1 MLLPR
6 IIPFLLIKNG
16 GLVKTTKFSNPKYV
30 GDPLNA
36 VKIFNE
42 KFVDEIVI
50 LDIEASKNNKAPDF
64 KLIEKLARECRMPLC
79 YGGGIKNIDE
89 IEKIVNLGV
98 EKVALSSILIE
109 DKNLIYEAVKRFGS
123 QSIVAVFDFKKS
135 SFLNKYNIF
144 VNNGRKKCNLDPVKL
159 TKEIASMGI
168 GELIINSIDCDGLR
182 SGYDMGLINLI
193 KSQIPNIP
201 ITFVGGAGSLND
213 INSLIENFKYVGAG
227 AGSLFVFKGKFK
239 AVLINYPSPTEKKE
253 FFKSFYS

>member
-16 GLVKTTKFSNPKYV
+16 GLVKTTNFSNPKYV

-42 KFVDEIVI
+42 KFVDEIVV
-50 LDIEASKNNKAPDF
+50 LDIDASTNHKGPNF

-79 YGGGIKNIDE
+79 YGGGINHIDE

-98 EKVALSSILIE
+98 EKVALSSILI
-109 DKNLIYEAVKRFGS
+109 KNKNIIYEAVKRFGS

-144 VNNGRKKCNLDPVKL
+144 VNNGKRKCNLDPIKF
-159 TKEIASMGI
+159 TKEIANMGI
-168 GELIINSIDCDGLR
+168 GELVINSIDCDGLR
-182 SGYDMGLINLI
+182 SGYDMVLIKLI

-201 ITFVGGAGSLND
+201 ITVVGGAGSLND
-213 INSLIENFKYVGAG
+213 MNALVKDFKYVGAG
-227 AGSLFVFKGKFK
+227 AGSIFVFKGKFK

-253 FFKSFYS
+253 VFKTFYS